1 MITRDQ
7 QWNRDKRLEKLLLK
21 EAMLLKKLNKVELQ
35 IRQIDKKTERAK
47 GAIVTK
53 QWMPPRINDL

>member
-7 QWNRDKRLEKLLLK
+7 QYNRDKRLGKLLLK

-35 IRQIDKKTERAK
+35 IKQIDKKTERLKVAQ
-47 GAIVTK
+47 VS
-53 QWMPPRINDL
+53 NLL